1 MAKYLYGASVQGI
14 QEYIYA
20 TNDLQEIIG
29 ASEIIDSL
37 GRKFKD
43 KQEGDGAIFGI
54 FDELR
59 ENGLVKQILLNA
71 AGNFKAVVE
80 GEENLQKIVLDMP
93 KKIMQNAY
101 GITISQAAVP
111 YNDGDYEKA
120 SKELEKNLK
129 IQRNRPS
136 IPLDMSINFMSLAP
150 KTARPIVKFD
160 GDDALDI
167 SCAQK
172 RKAHAMWFN
181 NRRKEAEKLKL
192 FSDISNDKNKLA
204 VIHADGNGLGVL
216 VKNLVEVV
224 KKSGDTGVIANFS
237 EALAEA
243 T

>member
-1 MAKYLYGASVQGI
+1 
-14 QEYIYA
+14 
-20 TNDLQEIIG
+20 
-29 ASEIIDSL
+29 
-37 GRKFKD
+37 
-43 KQEGDGAIFGI
+43 
-54 FDELR
+54 
-59 ENGLVKQILLNA
+59 
-71 AGNFKAVVE
+71 
-80 GEENLQKIVLDMP
+80 
-93 KKIMQNAY
+93 
-101 GITISQAAVP
+101 
-111 YNDGDYEKA
+111 
-120 SKELEKNLK
+120 
-129 IQRNRPS
+129 
-136 IPLDMSINFMSLAP
+136 MSLAP